1 MGRNKS
7 GDAIAARRREMVG
20 QLLCRRMTRRE
31 IVDALAAA
39 GEKNPDTDQPW
50 DLATIQRDAATL
62 ERQWKTAAA
71 RTTAKWKA
79 RQLAEIEEVK
89 REAWARGKLD
99 IVLGAI
105 DREMKITGTAAPLE
119 VTGKDGAPL
128 VWPVVVYLPENG
140 REPRPAPLLEAK
152 GDHQQPTDSG
162 EDRPAES
169 IP

>member
-39 GEKNPDTDQPW
+39 GEKNPLTDAPW
-50 DLATIQRDAATL
+50 ELATIHRDAAAL
-62 ERQWKTAAA
+62 ERQWRAAA
-71 RTTAKWKA
+71 GKKAAVWKA

-99 IVLGAI
+99 IVLAAI
-105 DREMKITGTAAPLE
+105 DREMKITGTSAPLE
-119 VTGKDGAPL
+119 VTGRDGAAL
-128 VWPVVVYLPENG
+128 AWPVVVVLPENG
-140 REPRPAPLLEAK
+140 RTLSAELPQIAMRDDDPDTDPAQ
-152 GDHQQPTDSG
+152 D
-162 EDRPAES
+162 
-169 IP
+169 